1 MKTPSLAYVV
11 EDDRI
16 TAVITEF
23 IVKKDLKYPEVQTFS
38 NGLLAFNQLQALAR
52 AGGSMPDL
60 ILLDLNMPQMDGWEF
75 LDAFETLP
83 LTQEVRVFILT
94 SSIQPE
100 DMEKSTHYKE
110 VKGYFSKPLGKVN
123 VQRMQALLRET
134 GAAPQ

>member
-23 IVKKDLKYPEVQTFS
+23 IVRKDLHYRAVQTFG
-38 NGLLAFNQLQALAR
+38 NGQLALNQLR
-52 AGGSMPDL
+52 EVVRTGGSVPDL

-75 LDAFETLP
+75 LDAFGTLP
-83 LTQEVRVFILT
+83 LAREAVRVFILT
-94 SSIQPE
+94 SSIQPA

-123 VQRMQALLRET
+123 VQRMQSLLR
-134 GAAPQ
+134 GAGE

>member
-16 TAVITEF
+16 TAIITEF
-23 IVKKDLKYPEVQTFS
+23 IVKKDLHYRAVQTFS
-38 NGLLAFNQLQALAR
+38 NGQLAFNQLQAVAQ
-52 AGGSMPDL
+52 AGGSVPDL
-60 ILLDLNMPQMDGWEF
+60 ILLDLNMPLMDGWEF

-83 LTQEVRVFILT
+83 PPLTQEVSVFILT

-100 DMEKSTHYKE
+100 DLEKSTHYKE

-123 VQRMQALLRET
+123 VQRMQSLLWEA
-134 GAAPQ
+134 GE

>member
-1 MKTPSLAYVV
+1 MKVPSLAYVV

-23 IVKKDLKYPEVQTFS
+23 IVKKDLHYRAVQTFG
-38 NGLLAFNQLQALAR
+38 NGQLAFNQLR
-52 AGGSMPDL
+52 EVVRTGGSIPDL

-75 LDAFETLP
+75 LDAFGTLP
-83 LTQEVRVFILT
+83 LAQEGVRVFILT

-100 DMEKSTHYKE
+100 DIEKSTHYKE

-123 VQRMQALLRET
+123 VQRMKSLLRDAGE
-134 GAAPQ
+134 